1 MRDVLSDEY
10 ESVAGLGPDRLIP
23 ASVQRWSGAVLFL
36 ALVGAMG
43 LWAYRLGTQDAAE
56 VPVIKAMAGPTR
68 VAPQDPGGREAAHQG
83 LEVNAVLAGKTI
95 SVQKEAKAAR
105 PEPAAL
111 TKEDAPQADLE
122 LQAAPP
128 PAPPADLPVSADAA
142 PTAAPVNIQTELAA
156 MVEAAA
162 PAGSE
167 PPADAQAAAEAVR
180 PKLRPA
186 NLPAVKPKPVA
197 PAPIATAALA
207 STPAAAAPPTAPQ
220 GQLPA
225 GTRLVQ
231 LGAYDNEAIA
241 RQAWSQLVAS
251 QGDLLGSKSLYLE
264 RATSNAR
271 VFYRLRVAGFQTA
284 DQTRATCEALR
295 ARGIDCIPVT
305 LQ

>member
-10 ESVAGLGPDRLIP
+10 ESVAGLGPDRLVP

-56 VPVIKAMAGPTR
+56 VPVIKAMVGPTR
-68 VAPQDPGGREAAHQG
+68 LAPQDPGGREAAHQG
-83 LEVNAVLAGKTI
+83 LEVNAVLAGK
-95 SVQKEAKAAR
+95 SVPVQKEAKPVR

-111 TKEDAPQADLE
+111 AKEDAPQADLE
-122 LQAAPP
+122 QQAAARMAA
-128 PAPPADLPVSADAA
+128 PAELPVSADAA
-142 PTAAPVNIQTELAA
+142 PAAAPVNIQTELAA

-162 PAGSE
+162 PVGAE
-167 PPADAQAAAEAVR
+167 PSAEPASVEAVR
-180 PKLRPA
+180 PKVRPA
-186 NLPAVKPKPVA
+186 NLPTVRAKPGAAPAVALASAAPASA
-197 PAPIATAALA
+197 PAPAAQA
-207 STPAAAAPPTAPQ
+207 
-220 GQLPA
+220 QLPA
-225 GTRLVQ
+225 GSRLVQ

-271 VFYRLRVAGFQTA
+271 VFYRLRVAGFQSA